1 MAQHYLRTLF
11 TDAARRLQAQ
21 HGSRASYARMEADSD
36 GSDALTARELDFI
49 AARDSFY
56 LGSIT
61 AEGWPY
67 IQHRGGPPGFLRP
80 LGGNRLGFADFT
92 GNRQYISTA
101 NLAENPRVSLF
112 LMDYPNRRRLKLI
125 GEGRIVD
132 IAEDP
137 ALVTSLM
144 PDGYRATPER
154 GFVIDVAGFDWNC
167 PQHITPR
174 FTETEISAAVRP
186 MAAELNQLR
195 AELAALRAAQSR
207 KENQ

>member
-1 MAQHYLRTLF
+1 M
-11 TDAARRLQAQ
+11 
-21 HGSRASYARMEADSD
+21 
-36 GSDALTARELDFI
+36 
-49 AARDSFY
+49 
-56 LGSIT
+56 
-61 AEGWPY
+61 
-67 IQHRGGPPGFLRP
+67 PPG
-80 LGGNRLGFADFT
+80 
-92 GNRQYISTA
+92 IV
-101 NLAENPRVSLF
+101 LARW
-112 LMDYPNRRRLKLI
+112 RRR
-125 GEGRIVD
+125 IVE

-144 PDGYRATPER
+144 PEGYRAPPER

-207 KENQ
+207 KEDQ